1 MLNSLIWRKLRG
13 SEIANQ
19 IESLREDTL
28 RLILGIVSIGYLVW
42 HIAVTIF
49 LPAANELPYRSLFP
63 VVVIGLAISYLILK
77 TRPSLAVWSFLGTSI
92 VSITAALWLL
102 ADPAALILYPVV
114 ALAGIVLVNPLA
126 GLAAGAASLGL
137 VGALYQAGPLA
148 FLDANRIF
156 QAGAAS
162 LLTVA
167 VAWTLDRNLVIAIEW
182 SLQSYDQ
189 ALKSTQEARGHR
201 AQLVEAL
208 KQLDRAY
215 YRLERASAALETAW
229 KAAETAERSK
239 SEFVTNISHEL
250 RTPLNLIVGFSEMIA
265 TSPETYGTLL
275 PTAYRADMF
284 AIYRSAQHLLTLTTD
299 VLDLARVGIGRL
311 ALSREPADLAEII
324 GGACDIVREYV
335 AAKGLQLTVAAEP
348 DLPLFSVDR
357 LRIRQVLL
365 NLLTNAARFTERG
378 GIAVSVGR
386 DGDAVIV
393 KVTDTGRGIP
403 PSELP
408 RVFDEFSS
416 GDRHRQNP
424 NSLGGIGLGLPISR
438 RLIELHG
445 GEMGIASEEGAGT
458 TFWIRLPASTV
469 DGASSGASGRPLRVP
484 HLAGGSERVLVLL
497 GDDGGLVSFLQRH
510 LRRCRLIAA
519 PDITRAAE
527 IAVESR
533 AAAIIADLDAL
544 PADDA
549 AALPVPVIRLPLP
562 HGRRIAS
569 ELGVVAYLTKPVSRS
584 ELASVI
590 DELPRP
596 VRIAVVAD
604 DDPGFARLLTLM
616 LRSLAPE
623 AEPTVLAAHNG
634 REALDLLATVDPDLV
649 LLDMVMPGMGGD
661 EVAAAMAADP
671 RLARVPVV
679 VISGQDQPEWT
690 LPLRGEIRAV
700 RAEGFR
706 LEELLGSVEV
716 LLDVFD
722 PPRGYLLERAAT
734 EPQAEPQTEP
744 QPAVPANP

>member
-1 MLNSLIWRKLRG
+1 MLNSLIWRRLRG
-13 SEIANQ
+13 SEIATQ
-19 IESLREDTL
+19 IDSLREDTL
-28 RLILGIVSIGYLVW
+28 RLILGISAIGYLAW
-42 HIAVTIF
+42 HLVVTIAF
-49 LPAANELPYRSLFP
+49 PAADDVPHRSLFP
-63 VVVIGLAISYLILK
+63 IVVVGLTVSYVLLR
-77 TRPSLAVWSFLGTSI
+77 TRPSLAVGSFLGTSI

-126 GLAAGAASLGL
+126 GLLAGAASLGL

-148 FLDANRIF
+148 FLDVGRI
-156 QAGAAS
+156 AEVGAAS
-162 LLTVA
+162 LLTVV

-182 SLQSYDQ
+182 SLQSYEQ
-189 ALKSTQEARGHR
+189 ALKSTQEAQGHR

-265 TSPETYGTLL
+265 TSPETYGAPL
-275 PTAYRADMF
+275 PSTYRADVF

-311 ALSREPADLAEII
+311 ALTRESVDLAEII
-324 GGACDIVREYV
+324 GDACGIIREYV
-335 AAKGLQLTVAAEP
+335 AAKGLYLTIEAEP
-348 DLPLFSVDR
+348 DLPPLSVDR

-378 GIAVSVGR
+378 GIVVSAAR
-386 DGDAVIV
+386 EDDAVVV

-408 RVFDEFSS
+408 RVFDEFRS
-416 GDRHRQNP
+416 GDRQRESP

-445 GEMGIASEEGAGT
+445 GEMGITSEEGVGT
-458 TFWIRLPASTV
+458 TFWIRLPANAV
-469 DGASSGASGRPLRVP
+469 DGAASGASGRPLRVP
-484 HLAGGSERVLVLL
+484 RLASGGERVLVLL
-497 GDDGGLVSFLQRH
+497 GDDGGLVPFLQRH

-519 PDITRAAE
+519 PDVARAVDLA
-527 IAVESR
+527 IESR

-544 PADDA
+544 STDEAT
-549 AALPVPVIRLPLP
+549 ALPVPVLRLPLP
-562 HGRRIAS
+562 HGRRVAS

-590 DELPRP
+590 AGLPRP
-596 VRIAVVAD
+596 VRTAVVAD
-604 DDPGFARLLTLM
+604 DDPGFARLLTVM
-616 LRSLAPE
+616 LRSLTPG
-623 AEPTVLAAHNG
+623 AEPTVLQAHNG

-649 LLDMVMPGMGGD
+649 LLDMVMPELGGD
-661 EVAAAMAADP
+661 EVVAAMATDP

-706 LEELLGSVEV
+706 LEELLGSVEA

-722 PPRGYLLERAAT
+722 PPRGYLVEHAAP
-734 EPQAEPQTEP
+734 E
-744 QPAVPANP
+744 QPPVAPAIP